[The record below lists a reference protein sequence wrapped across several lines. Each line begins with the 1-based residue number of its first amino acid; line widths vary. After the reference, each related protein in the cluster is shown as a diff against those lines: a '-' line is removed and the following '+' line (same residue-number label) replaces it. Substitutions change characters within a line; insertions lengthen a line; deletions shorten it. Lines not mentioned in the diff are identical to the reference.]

1 MSSALSWELF
11 KPSSHLKAAGNAAL
25 GLFMLMLPTSYQ
37 AASHNDLGSWIFLHL
52 PSLKHQH
59 QLNSIAKWTSTN
71 NTDTATLTNH
81 NRSII
86 SLLILR
92 TTLQSGFLLVPQ
104 SPPII
109 KELRLRTVVHSRLKI
124 FYSCCWRWRWCLPWS
139 RRSQRSRPSPQP
151 TSCQRRTPPSS
162 ERCARRRTKPNGL
175 LEPEFW
181 RWVNHGRLGN
191 MSEGALP
198 QTHFLTSILS

>member
-11 KPSSHLKAAGNAAL
+11 KPSSHLKAAGNAAVS
-25 GLFMLMLPTSYQ
+25 LFMLMLPTSYR
-37 AASHNDLGSWIFLHL
+37 AASHNDLGSWIFLHR

-71 NTDTATLTNH
+71 NTDTATLINH
-81 NRSII
+81 NRGII

-109 KELRLRTVVHSRLKI
+109 KELRLRPLVHIRLKI
-124 FYSCCWRWRWCLPWS
+124 LALLLFLLLAIEVISTLKSSVSTLQTITPANFLSKANSAFKRTLCSSSYET
-139 RRSQRSRPSPQP
+139 QRSP
-151 TSCQRRTPPSS
+151 RT
-162 ERCARRRTKPNGL
+162 
-175 LEPEFW
+175 
-181 RWVNHGRLGN
+181 
-191 MSEGALP
+191 
-198 QTHFLTSILS
+198 